1 MKKITIEISHRTIF
15 FIALFSFS
23 CWLVFQIKEIIFLF
37 FIALILVGALNPTV
51 AKMESK
57 KIPRWLA
64 ILLLY
69 LFLVSFLVVVII
81 GIFPPLI
88 QQSGELIKVVPNL
101 FGNLTFMGFSDQLV
115 AGLLSEIGTL
125 PGYLVR
131 LSLSIISNLVSII
144 AVLVITLY
152 LLIEHKNLDKYIF
165 SWFGE
170 EGRKKAVKFVEKLEK
185 RLGGWVRAQFILMVF
200 IGALSYLGFLI
211 LGLEFALALGL
222 LAGVLEIIPNIGPF
236 LAAVPAVF
244 FGFMISPLTGLATLA
259 WAIIVQQ
266 IENNFLVP
274 KVMKQAV
281 GVNPVITLLT
291 LAVGYNIAGV
301 AGAVLAIPTY
311 IAAEAVISEFFS
323 TKSDKKKVGE
333 FVKK

>member
-1 MKKITIEISHRTIF
+1 MKKVTIEISHKTIF
-15 FIALFSFS
+15 FIALFALSG
-23 CWLVFQIKEIIFLF
+23 WLIFQIKEIIFLF

-51 AKMESK
+51 ARLEGKGF
-57 KIPRWLA
+57 PRWLA
-64 ILLLY
+64 ILLIY
-69 LFLVSFLVVVII
+69 LFLVSILVLSII

-88 QQSGELIKVVPNL
+88 QQTGELIKVAPSLFENL
-101 FGNLTFMGFSDQLV
+101 NFIGLSDQLV

-125 PGYLVR
+125 PAYLVK
-131 LSLSIISNLVSII
+131 LSLSIISNLVTII

-152 LLIEHKNLDKYIF
+152 LLVEHKNLDVHVF
-165 SWFGE
+165 NWFGQ
-170 EGRKKAVKFVEKLEK
+170 EGKKRAARFVEKLEK
-185 RLGGWVRAQFILMVF
+185 KLGGWVRAQFILMVF
-200 IGALSYLGFLI
+200 IGVLSYLGFLI

-274 KVMKQAV
+274 KVMKEAV

-291 LAVGYNIAGV
+291 LAVGYKIAGV

-311 IAAEAVISEFFS
+311 IAAEGIITEFFS
-323 TKSDKKKVGE
+323 SKDDKKKVTE
-333 FVKK
+333 FVK

>member
-1 MKKITIEISHRTIF
+1 MKKITIDISHRTIF
-15 FIALFSFS
+15 FIALFVFS

-37 FIALILVGALNPTV
+37 FISLILVGALNPTITRL
-51 AKMESK
+51 EGK
-57 KIPRWLA
+57 KLPRWLA
-64 ILLLY
+64 ILLIY
-69 LFLVSFLVVVII
+69 LVLISILVVSII

-88 QQSGELIKVVPNL
+88 QQTGGLIKVIPDMFKNL
-101 FGNLTFMGFSDQLV
+101 SFIGFSDQLIS
-115 AGLLSEIGTL
+115 GLLSELGAL
-125 PGYLVR
+125 PGYLVK
-131 LSLSIISNLVSII
+131 LSFSVISNLVSII

-152 LLIEHKNLDKYIF
+152 MLIEHKNLDGYIF
-165 SWFGE
+165 NWFGK
-170 EGRKKAVKFVEKLEK
+170 EGKDRAVVFIERLEK
-185 RLGGWVRAQFILMVF
+185 KLGGWVRAQFLLMVF
-200 IGALSYLGFLI
+200 IGVLSYLGFLI

-259 WAIIVQQ
+259 WAIIIQQ

-274 KVMKQAV
+274 KMMKQAV

-291 LAVGYNIAGV
+291 LAIGYNIAGV

-311 IAAEAVISEFFS
+311 IAVESIVSEFFS
-323 TKSDKKKVGE
+323 SKTNKKRVSD
-333 FVKK
+333 FVR